1 MMLRI
6 PTLIGLTASA
16 LIATWILVGLRADA
30 ENAETIALGRTIYET
45 QCAACHGAQLEGQ
58 PDWQMPLP
66 SGRLP
71 APPHDAT
78 GHTWHHPD
86 DILFRIVKEGTAA
99 IVGGGYES
107 DMPGFADVL
116 SDAEIRA
123 VLAYIKS
130 TWPERE
136 RSYQAETSAR
146 GRSMGG
152 RRGVAGHHP
161 PWGTSLSS
169 LWLTKGA
176 SVELFGDT
184 AFFPPPEAVRG
195 CSRRNQCPRRRGRPA
210 RLQPVAKEAT

>member
-123 VLAYIKS
+123 VLAFIKS

-136 RSYQAETSAR
+136 RGYQEE
-146 GRSMGG
+146 
-152 RRGVAGHHP
+152 V
-161 PWGTSLSS
+161 
-169 LWLTKGA
+169 
-176 SVELFGDT
+176 
-184 AFFPPPEAVRG
+184 
-195 CSRRNQCPRRRGRPA
+195 SRRR
-210 RLQPVAKEAT
+210 

>member
-1 MMLRI
+1 MLRI

-16 LIATWILVGLRADA
+16 LIATWILVGLRAAA
-30 ENAETIALGRTIYET
+30 ENAATIALGRTIYDA

-136 RSYQAETSAR
+136 RSYQE
-146 GRSMGG
+146 
-152 RRGVAGHHP
+152 
-161 PWGTSLSS
+161 
-169 LWLTKGA
+169 KI
-176 SVELFGDT
+176 T
-184 AFFPPPEAVRG
+184 ATR
-195 CSRRNQCPRRRGRPA
+195 
-210 RLQPVAKEAT
+210 

>member
-107 DMPGFADVL
+107 DMPGFGGVL
-116 SDAEIRA
+116 SDAEIEA
-123 VLAYIKS
+123 VVAYIKS

-136 RSYQAETSAR
+136 RAHQESVSR
-146 GRSMGG
+146 G
-152 RRGVAGHHP
+152 
-161 PWGTSLSS
+161 
-169 LWLTKGA
+169 
-176 SVELFGDT
+176 D
-184 AFFPPPEAVRG
+184 
-195 CSRRNQCPRRRGRPA
+195 
-210 RLQPVAKEAT
+210 

>member
-136 RSYQAETSAR
+136 RSYQEKITETR
-146 GRSMGG
+146 
-152 RRGVAGHHP
+152 
-161 PWGTSLSS
+161 
-169 LWLTKGA
+169 
-176 SVELFGDT
+176 
-184 AFFPPPEAVRG
+184 
-195 CSRRNQCPRRRGRPA
+195 
-210 RLQPVAKEAT
+210 

>member
-136 RSYQAETSAR
+136 RSY
-146 GRSMGG
+146 
-152 RRGVAGHHP
+152 
-161 PWGTSLSS
+161 
-169 LWLTKGA
+169 
-176 SVELFGDT
+176 
-184 AFFPPPEAVRG
+184 
-195 CSRRNQCPRRRGRPA
+195 
-210 RLQPVAKEAT
+210 

>member
-116 SDAEIRA
+116 SYAEIRA

-146 GRSMGG
+146 GR
-152 RRGVAGHHP
+152 
-161 PWGTSLSS
+161 
-169 LWLTKGA
+169 
-176 SVELFGDT
+176 
-184 AFFPPPEAVRG
+184 
-195 CSRRNQCPRRRGRPA
+195 
-210 RLQPVAKEAT
+210 

>member
-107 DMPGFADVL
+107 DMPGFSGVL

-146 GRSMGG
+146 GR
-152 RRGVAGHHP
+152 
-161 PWGTSLSS
+161 
-169 LWLTKGA
+169 
-176 SVELFGDT
+176 
-184 AFFPPPEAVRG
+184 
-195 CSRRNQCPRRRGRPA
+195 
-210 RLQPVAKEAT
+210 

>member
-1 MMLRI
+1 MLRI

-16 LIATWILVGLRADA
+16 LIATWILVGLRAAA
-30 ENAETIALGRTIYET
+30 ENAATIALGRTIYDA

-146 GRSMGG
+146 GR
-152 RRGVAGHHP
+152 
-161 PWGTSLSS
+161 
-169 LWLTKGA
+169 
-176 SVELFGDT
+176 
-184 AFFPPPEAVRG
+184 
-195 CSRRNQCPRRRGRPA
+195 
-210 RLQPVAKEAT
+210 

>member
-130 TWPERE
+130 TWPER
-136 RSYQAETSAR
+136 
-146 GRSMGG
+146 
-152 RRGVAGHHP
+152 
-161 PWGTSLSS
+161 
-169 LWLTKGA
+169 
-176 SVELFGDT
+176 
-184 AFFPPPEAVRG
+184 
-195 CSRRNQCPRRRGRPA
+195 
-210 RLQPVAKEAT
+210 